1 MTAAGQRQG
10 PSLRP
15 SLRDVQAAEASARL
29 DRGSCVGRE
38 AEWAEGEHIWAEARS
53 VDEALAAAAPLLEIC
68 RACPVLAD
76 CAKWA
81 EIDRYTGVAG
91 GRPYVRGVH
100 RPYAWVHRR
109 DREPEEQD
117 RSAVRRAQ

>member
-15 SLRDVQAAEASARL
+15 SLRDVQAAKASARL
-29 DRGSCVGRE
+29 GQASCMGRE
-38 AEWAEGEHIWAEARS
+38 SEWAEGEQVWTEARS
-53 VDEALAAAAPLLEIC
+53 LEEALVAAEPLIEIC
-68 RACPVLAD
+68 QECPVLAA
-76 CAKWA
+76 CAQWA
-81 EIDRYTGVAG
+81 EIDRYTGIAG

-109 DREPEEQD
+109 DREPDERD
-117 RSAVRRAQ
+117 RPAGR

>member
-10 PSLRP
+10 PSLRL
-15 SLRDVQAAEASARL
+15 SSRDVRAAQASARL
-29 DRGSCVGRE
+29 DRARCVGRE
-38 AEWAEGEHIWAEARS
+38 AEWAEGEQRWTEARS
-53 VDEALAAAAPLLEIC
+53 VDEALTAAAPLIEIC
-68 RACPVLAD
+68 QACPVLAA
-76 CAKWA
+76 CAQWA

-109 DREPEEQD
+109 DRDADSQDEPAE
-117 RSAVRRAQ
+117 RRAQ

>member
-15 SLRDVQAAEASARL
+15 SLRDVQAARASARL
-29 DRGSCVGRE
+29 DRASCVGRE
-38 AEWAEGEHIWAEARS
+38 AEWAEGERAWTEARS
-53 VDEALAAAAPLLEIC
+53 VDEALAAAAPLIEVC
-68 RACPVLAD
+68 QDCPVIAA
-76 CAKWA
+76 CGSWA

-91 GRPYVRGVH
+91 GRPFVRGVH

-109 DREPEEQD
+109 DTDQEEQVASGD
-117 RSAVRRAQ
+117 RRGH

>member
-10 PSLRP
+10 PSLRL
-15 SLRDVQAAEASARL
+15 SSRDVRAAQASARL
-29 DRGSCVGRE
+29 ARASCVGRD
-38 AEWAEGEHIWAEARS
+38 AEWAEGEQRWMEARS
-53 VDEALAAAAPLLEIC
+53 VDEALVAAAPLIEVC
-68 RACPVLAD
+68 QQCPVLAA
-76 CAKWA
+76 CTQWA

-109 DREPEEQD
+109 DQEQEEQD
-117 RSAVRRAQ
+117 GRAGRRAQ